1 MTNKKGYLLRSG
13 LILMSIAPLVIF
25 QPKLRIRLCNEKK
38 KSKKDENARKFFTAD
53 VAFATLRIKN

>member
-1 MTNKKGYLLRSG
+1 
-13 LILMSIAPLVIF
+13 MSIAPLMIF